1 MWHTLNQPG
10 LGTLVMLI
18 FWDVVWEGL
27 RWVWNQQNNEAM
39 AREVAFDARLWCTY
53 YTAQRLMSHQVT
65 WD

>member
-1 MWHTLNQPG
+1 
-10 LGTLVMLI
+10 MLI